1 MNWWLVA
8 FPRGKEVGEV
18 SFRRRRPGVVALV
31 TAAAPGCF
39 APELCVSALG
49 QVPQT
54 LNGPPVQ
61 VQPYVSEPGVPMI
74 TIAPGTLNTFPIGDG
89 SGTGGDG
96 AGTGGDGSDGDGTGA
111 GTRSNS
117 EALTTMLGTTWGA
130 TAVANA
136 HALGLNPSALAAT
149 CVIESGCQNLSGSGA
164 QGVFQMYPAA
174 FQEGIQTALSID
186 PSLASQIVSGDA
198 GRMDPVTESIAAA
211 GYQLQAVDALQNAG
225 IANPTILDTRGFYN
239 FGPANGVA
247 LATADPSETMA
258 AAMPNVSAAT
268 LAKNGVTP
276 GETVGQ
282 WQASIRA
289 KIGNAAS
296 QTVLGV

>member
-8 FPRGKEVGEV
+8 FPCAKEVGEV
-18 SFRRRRPGVVALV
+18 SFRRRRPGLVALV

-39 APELCVSALG
+39 APELCISALG
-49 QVPQT
+49 QMPQT

-111 GTRSNS
+111 GTTS
-117 EALTTMLGTTWGA
+117 ALTTMLGTTWGA

-136 HALGLNPSALAAT
+136 QALGLNPSALAAT

-225 IANPTILDTRGFYN
+225 IANPTVLDARGFITSA
-239 FGPANGVA
+239 PP
-247 LATADPSETMA
+247 TAS
-258 AAMPNVSAAT
+258 
-268 LAKNGVTP
+268 
-276 GETVGQ
+276 
-282 WQASIRA
+282 R
-289 KIGNAAS
+289 
-296 QTVLGV
+296 

>member
-8 FPRGKEVGEV
+8 FPWAKEVGEG
-18 SFRRRRPGVVALV
+18 SFRRRRPGLFALVLV

-49 QVPQT
+49 PVPQT

-74 TIAPGTLNTFPIGDG
+74 TIAPGTLNTFAIGDG
-89 SGTGGDG
+89 SATGGDG
-96 AGTGGDGSDGDGTGA
+96 TGVGTI
-111 GTRSNS
+111 SNS

-136 HALGLNPSALAAT
+136 QALGLNPSALAAT

-211 GYQLQAVDALQNAG
+211 GYQLQAVGALQNAG
-225 IANPTILDTRGFYN
+225 IANPTVLDTRGFYN

-276 GETVGQ
+276 DETVGQ
-282 WQASIRA
+282 WQASITA
-289 KIGNAAS
+289 KIGNAAN

>member
-1 MNWWLVA
+1 MSWWLVA
-8 FPRGKEVGEV
+8 LSRAKEVWEV
-18 SFRRRRPGVVALV
+18 SVRRCRPGLAALV
-31 TAAAPGCF
+31 IAGAPGSF
-39 APELCVSALG
+39 APELCVSAFA

-74 TIAPGTLNTFPIGDG
+74 TITPGTLNPFPVGDG

-96 AGTGGDGSDGDGTGA
+96 AGTGGDGSEGDATGGGA
-111 GTRSNS
+111 TSNS
-117 EALTTMLGTTWGA
+117 EALTVMLGTTWGA
-130 TAVANA
+130 SAVANA
-136 HALGLNPSALAAT
+136 QALGLNPSALAAT
-149 CVIESGCQNLSGSGA
+149 CVLESGCQNLSGSGA

-186 PSLASQIVSGDA
+186 SSLASQIVSGDA
-198 GRMDPVTESIAAA
+198 GRMDPITESIAAA
-211 GYQLQAVDALQNAG
+211 GYQIQAVQALQNAG
-225 IANPTILDTRGFYN
+225 ISNPTVLDTRGFYN

-247 LATADPSETMA
+247 LATADPTETMA

-282 WQASIRA
+282 WQTSIKA
-289 KIGNAAS
+289 KIGTAAN

>member
-1 MNWWLVA
+1 LA
-8 FPRGKEVGEV
+8 
-18 SFRRRRPGVVALV
+18 ALA
-31 TAAAPGCF
+31 TRAAPGCF
-39 APELCVSALG
+39 ALELCSSAFG

-61 VQPYVSEPGVPMI
+61 VQPYVPEPGAPMI
-74 TIAPGTLNTFPIGDG
+74 TITPGTLNTFSVGDG
-89 SGTGGDG
+89 SGTGGDA
-96 AGTGGDGSDGDGTGA
+96 AGTGADGGGESTGGGTINN
-111 GTRSNS
+111 T
-117 EALTTMLGTTWGA
+117 EALTTMLSTSWGA

-136 HALGLNPSALAAT
+136 QALGLNPSALAAT
-149 CVIESGCQNLSGSGA
+149 CVLESGCQNLSGSGA

-186 PSLASQIVSGDA
+186 PSLASRIVSGDS
-198 GRMDPVTESIAAA
+198 GRMDPATESIAAA
-211 GYQLQAVDALQNAG
+211 GYQIQAVQALQSAG
-225 IANPTILDTRGFYN
+225 ISNPTVLDTRGFYN

-247 LATADPSETMA
+247 LATGDPSETMA

-289 KIGNAAS
+289 KIGSAAN

>member
-1 MNWWLVA
+1 MVLVA
-8 FPRGKEVGEV
+8 RSRGKKVGEGF
-18 SFRRRRPGVVALV
+18 FRRLGPGFAALV
-31 TAAAPGCF
+31 TGAAPGCF
-39 APELCVSALG
+39 ALEVCGSAFG

-61 VQPYVSEPGVPMI
+61 VQPYVPEPGVPMI
-74 TIAPGTLNTFPIGDG
+74 TITPGTLNAFSVGDG
-89 SGTGGDG
+89 SGTGSDA
-96 AGTGGDGSDGDGTGA
+96 AGTGGDGGGDATG
-111 GTRSNS
+111 GVTINNT
-117 EALTTMLGTTWGA
+117 EALATMLSTSWGA

-136 HALGLNPSALAAT
+136 QALGLNPSALAAT
-149 CVIESGCQNLSGSGA
+149 CVLESGCQNVSGSGA

-186 PSLASQIVSGDA
+186 PSLASQIVSGDS

-211 GYQLQAVDALQNAG
+211 GYQIQAVQALQNAG
-225 IANPTILDTRGFYN
+225 ISNPTVLDARGFYN

-282 WQASIRA
+282 WQASIKA
-289 KIGNAAS
+289 KIGNAAN

>member
-8 FPRGKEVGEV
+8 FPRGKQVGEV
-18 SFRRRRPGVVALV
+18 SFRQRRPGLVALV

-39 APELCVSALG
+39 APELSVSALG

-61 VQPYVSEPGVPMI
+61 VQPYVSEPGVPI
-74 TIAPGTLNTFPIGDG
+74 IKIAPGTLNTFPIGDG
-89 SGTGGDG
+89 SGTGDG
-96 AGTGGDGSDGDGTGA
+96 AGTGGDDSGDDGIGA
-111 GTRSNS
+111 GTTNNS

-136 HALGLNPSALAAT
+136 QALGLNPSALAAT
-149 CVIESGCQNLSGSGA
+149 CVIESSCQNLSGSGA

-186 PSLASQIVSGDA
+186 PSLSSQIVSGDA

-211 GYQLQAVDALQNAG
+211 GYQLQAVEALQNAG
-225 IANPTILDTRGFYN
+225 IANPTVLDTRGFCN

-268 LAKNGVTP
+268 LVKNGVTP

-289 KIGNAAS
+289 KIGSAAN
-296 QTVLGV
+296 QTVLRV

>member
-1 MNWWLVA
+1 
-8 FPRGKEVGEV
+8 
-18 SFRRRRPGVVALV
+18 
-31 TAAAPGCF
+31 
-39 APELCVSALG
+39 
-49 QVPQT
+49 
-54 LNGPPVQ
+54 
-61 VQPYVSEPGVPMI
+61 
-74 TIAPGTLNTFPIGDG
+74 
-89 SGTGGDG
+89 
-96 AGTGGDGSDGDGTGA
+96 
-111 GTRSNS
+111 
-117 EALTTMLGTTWGA
+117 MLGTTWGA

-136 HALGLNPSALAAT
+136 QALGLNPSALAAT

-164 QGVFQMYPAA
+164 QGVFQMYSAA

-225 IANPTILDTRGFYN
+225 IANPTVLDTRGFYN

-282 WQASIRA
+282 WQASIRG
-289 KIGNAAS
+289 KVGNAAN